1 MKKVTKKFL
10 IGEYA
15 IGGIIQVEIKDD
27 LVIIKALDWE
37 NNDVVRFG
45 QCSINQPDAEDLI
58 DDFLYELT
66 SSYYADQIMTYIKT
80 KVTFKQREW

>member
-1 MKKVTKKFL
+1 MKKSTKKFK

-27 LVIIKALDWE
+27 LVTIKALDWE
-37 NNDVVRFG
+37 NSDIVRFG
-45 QCSINQPDAEDLI
+45 QCSTNQKDAEDLI

-66 SSYYADQIMTYIKT
+66 SSYWADQVMTYIKT